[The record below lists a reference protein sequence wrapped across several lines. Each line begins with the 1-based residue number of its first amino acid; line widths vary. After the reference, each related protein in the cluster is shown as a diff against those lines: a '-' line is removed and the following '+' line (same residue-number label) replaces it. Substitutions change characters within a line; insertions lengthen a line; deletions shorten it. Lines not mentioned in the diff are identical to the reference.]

1 MKLFVRRF
9 VFIRSWC
16 HGQTSSSA
24 FETKNKSTL
33 RLIFV
38 GHHKLQGAFR
48 LLGNLGHL
56 IRTGDQNAK
65 SVEARWAFSCLARAS
80 SCPDY
85 IFYFRCGDTTP
96 DHSIKL
102 LEVVWLKA
110 RIWSA
115 TTNSLE
121 RKTCWKNHLVAFTTE
136 KPASHKE
143 TSTAQRNS
151 PPQICYQTWKEGFQS
166 NSVKVIFSHDHRIDR
181 SKFPS
186 SHQFKRDR
194 DSANNFFWRHCWDRD
209 GNLNYVW

>member
-121 RKTCWKNHLVAFTTE
+121 Q
-136 KPASHKE
+136 KPAEKTILWHSRLRSLRLTKKH
-143 TSTAQRNS
+143 QRHNGIH
-151 PPQICYQTWKEGFQS
+151 PHRF
-166 NSVKVIFSHDHRIDR
+166 VIKLGRKA
-181 SKFPS
+181 SKAT
-186 SHQFKRDR
+186 QLK
-194 DSANNFFWRHCWDRD
+194 
-209 GNLNYVW
+209 